1 MPAISTNPCL
11 RGVNLGRTFGDGAAR
26 RAVLHEVSIDL
37 FPGQLALLMGPSGS
51 GKSTLL
57 AILSGLL
64 EPDSGQVMA
73 EDEGVLRDV
82 WGLTAKEREDFRL
95 RTTGFIFQGYNLFPA
110 LTARQQLEIVLKWGG
125 YASGGEARR
134 RCDDMLAKLGLAAN
148 RAKKPA
154 QLSGGEKQRVA
165 IGRALVKNPLF
176 VFADEPTSALDWE
189 NGQKVI
195 ELLRDAAHE
204 RGASILVVSHDH
216 RILPYVDIHYYLED
230 GFLQVKDLPG
240 APPAAAREGAP

>member
-1 MPAISTNPCL
+1 MSPASHKSPCL
-11 RGVNLGRTFGDGAAR
+11 RGVRLVRTFGDGNAR
-26 RAVLHEVSIDL
+26 KSALHEVSIDMY
-37 FPGQLALLMGPSGS
+37 PGQLALLMGPSGS

-57 AILSGLL
+57 AVLSGLL
-64 EPDSGQVMA
+64 EPDSGQVLA
-73 EDEGVLRDV
+73 EDDGRLHDIWTMSAR
-82 WGLTAKEREDFRL
+82 EREDFRL

-134 RCDDMLAKLGLAAN
+134 RGDEMLERLGLKAN
-148 RAKKPA
+148 RHKKPA

-165 IGRALVKNPLF
+165 IGRALVKNPSFL
-176 VFADEPTSALDWE
+176 FADEPTSALDWE

-216 RILPYVDIHYYLED
+216 RILPFVDVYYYLED
-230 GFLQVKDLPG
+230 GHLQVRNLKEMM
-240 APPAAAREGAP
+240 AMH